1 MVFQLFLLFKSV
13 GTLFLIGSLAYF
25 FLGKDAAVKRKLM
38 LPFFV
43 AGGVLTVGVTYYS
56 QGLIAALAASALVV
70 FVSQLFLRTL
80 VICDPCGRIVN
91 DRHGRV
97 PESCPSCHTSLPKTM
112 VSSVSI

>member
-13 GTLFLIGSLAYF
+13 GTLFLIGSLGYF
-25 FLGKDAAVKRKLM
+25 FLGKDAAMKRKLM

-43 AGGVLTVGVTYYS
+43 VGGVLTVGVTYYS
-56 QGLIAALAASALVV
+56 QGLIAALVASALVV

-91 DRHGRV
+91 DRQGRV
-97 PESCPSCHTSLPKTM
+97 PEACPSCHTSISKSM
-112 VSSVSI
+112 VSSVGV